1 MICITINSESRR
13 FALVDMFNAARQCDL
28 LEMRLDK
35 FGKAPE
41 LGEIIAKK
49 PKPIIMSCRRVEDG
63 GLWDG
68 SEQERL
74 AILRQCVVS
83 KADYVELEMDVADEV
98 RPYPGCKR
106 VITYTNLHETPE
118 DILDIY
124 REAQSKRPDVIK
136 LMTVAR
142 TPEEAWPLV
151 QIVANPSTPT
161 VVVGLGKP
169 GVMLTVLG
177 KKLNAPW
184 AYAALEQGME
194 AYPGQP
200 SVFDLNHVYRYEEIE
215 RSTRFVGVAGFGD
228 REYVATSFLN
238 SAFRHFKLPARVL
251 PLGVGDT
258 RLFRR
263 ILDAVKVAG
272 VVVDHEN
279 QEALLEM
286 ATTVGPDAEVAGAT
300 DLLLKKNGG
309 WSAHNTTVPAVVSIL
324 EQLIYERNPGESPLD
339 KRLIAIAGA
348 NPLTRGVA
356 RALKA
361 KGAAPILVSHDVKA
375 VQQLAKELDCRYVKF
390 EALYTT
396 LHEVL
401 IVCDHE
407 KEHKPGSPSAIHP
420 SYLRQGM
427 VVMDLTAALSPSPL
441 LREARARRCGAAS
454 PRRLLR
460 EQLAG
465 QFRLLTGK
473 ELTAEQVEEVM
484 PGFLQAD
491 EEELATEQG

>member
-1 MICITINSESRR
+1 MICISINSESRR

-28 LEMRLDK
+28 LEVRLDR

-41 LGEIIAKK
+41 LGELIARK
-49 PKPIIMSCRRVEDG
+49 PKPIIMSCRRASDG
-63 GLWDG
+63 GYWDG

-83 KADYVELEMDVADEV
+83 KADYVEIDLDVADEI

-106 VITYTNLHETPE
+106 VISYTNLSETPE

-136 LMTVAR
+136 LMTLAR
-142 TPEEAWPLV
+142 TPEDAWPLV
-151 QIVANPSTPT
+151 QIVANASTPT

-169 GVMLTVLG
+169 GVMLAVLG

-184 AYAALEQGME
+184 TYAALEQGME

-200 SVFDLNHVYRYEEIE
+200 TVFDLNFVYRHEEIGKQ
-215 RSTRFVGVAGFGD
+215 TRFVGVAGFGD
-228 REYVATSFLN
+228 REYITTSVLN
-238 SAFRHFKLPARVL
+238 TAFRDFKLNARVL
-251 PLGVGDT
+251 PLGVGSPK
-258 RLFRR
+258 LFRR
-263 ILDAVKVAG
+263 IAEAVKLAG
-272 VVVDHEN
+272 IVVDHEN

-286 ATTVGPDAEVAGAT
+286 ATEAEPAAKLAGAT
-300 DLLLKKNGG
+300 DLILRKEDH
-309 WSAHNTTVPAVVSIL
+309 WHAYNTLVRSMVGML
-324 EQLIYERNPGESPLD
+324 EELIYDKYPGEDPLN
-339 KRLIAIAGA
+339 KRIIAIVGL

-356 RALKA
+356 KALSSR
-361 KGAAPILVSHDVKA
+361 GASPILVSHDAKA
-375 VQQLAKELDCRYVKF
+375 AQQMASELGCRFVKF

-401 IVCDHE
+401 LVCDHE
-407 KEHKPGSPSAIHP
+407 KEHKPGSPSSIHL

-441 LREARARRCGAAS
+441 IREAQARRCGVAS

-460 EQLAG
+460 EQLAM
-465 QFRLLTGK
+465 QIRLLTGK
-473 ELTAEQVEEVM
+473 DMTNEQLEEVM
-484 PGFLQAD
+484 PGFLQQD
-491 EEELATEQG
+491 EEEAAQD